1 MPGVDIVSAILM
13 GVALAGCAGLRA
25 FLPPLAL
32 SLLVLSGHITLA
44 PGFEWLARPEVAAVF
59 GVAAVL
65 EILGDKYP
73 GVDHFLDAAGLVVR
87 PLAGA
92 LVASSLITGMDPL
105 LSLCL
110 GIVIGAGTAGAVS
123 LAKAKLRL
131 LSSGVT
137 AGLGNP
143 VLSLL
148 EDGVS
153 VVGTA
158 LGVIAPL
165 LAGLLALAGLAWL
178 TQRLLRHGRQR
189 RTASAHHL

>member
-1 MPGVDIVSAILM
+1 MQGPDIISAVLM
-13 GVALAGCAGLRA
+13 GVALAACAGLRA

-32 SLLVLSGHITLA
+32 SLLALSGHITLA
-44 PGFEWLARPEVAAVF
+44 PGFAWLARPEVAAVF
-59 GVAAVL
+59 GVAAIL

-73 GVDHFLDAAGLVVR
+73 GLDHFLDAAGLIVR

-92 LVASSLITGMDPL
+92 LVASSLSTGIDPL
-105 LSLCL
+105 LGLVL
-110 GIVIGAGTAGAVS
+110 GIILGAGAAGAVT

-143 VLSLL
+143 LLSFL
-148 EDGVS
+148 EDGAS
-153 VVGTA
+153 LTGTL

-165 LAGLLALAGLAWL
+165 LAGLLALGGLGW
-178 TQRLLRHGRQR
+178 LLRMLVQHGRQR
-189 RTASAHHL
+189 QSSSA

>member
-1 MPGVDIVSAILM
+1 MQGPDIISAVLM
-13 GVALAGCAGLRA
+13 GVALAACAGLRA

-32 SLLVLSGHITLA
+32 SLLALSGHITLA
-44 PGFEWLARPEVAAVF
+44 PGFAWLARPEVAAVF
-59 GVAAVL
+59 GVAAIL

-73 GVDHFLDAAGLVVR
+73 GLDHFLDAAGLIVR

-92 LVASSLITGMDPL
+92 LVASSLSTGIDPL
-105 LSLCL
+105 LGLVL
-110 GIVIGAGTAGAVS
+110 GIILGAGAAGAVT

-143 VLSLL
+143 LLSFL
-148 EDGVS
+148 EDGAS
-153 VVGTA
+153 LTGTL

-165 LAGLLALAGLAWL
+165 LAGLLALGGLGW
-178 TQRLLRHGRQR
+178 LLRMLAQHGRQR
-189 RTASAHHL
+189 QSSSA

>member
-1 MPGVDIVSAILM
+1 MQGVDIVSAILM
-13 GVALAGCAGLRA
+13 GVALAACAGLRA

-32 SLLVLSGHITLA
+32 SLLALTGHITLA
-44 PGFEWLARPEVAAVF
+44 PGFAWLARPEVAAVF
-59 GVAAVL
+59 GLAAVL

-105 LSLCL
+105 VSLCL
-110 GIVIGAGTAGAVS
+110 GIILGGGAAGAVT
-123 LAKAKLRL
+123 LAKSKLRL

-143 VLSLL
+143 VLSFI
-148 EDGVS
+148 EDGAS
-153 VVGTA
+153 ISGTL
-158 LGVIAPL
+158 LGVLAPL
-165 LAGLLALAGLAWL
+165 LAGLLALGTLGWL
-178 TQRLLRHGRQR
+178 ISLLLKHGRQR
-189 RTASAHHL
+189 RAGSA

>member
-1 MPGVDIVSAILM
+1 MQGLEIISAVLM
-13 GVALAGCAGLRA
+13 GVALAACAGLRA

-32 SLLVLSGHITLA
+32 SLLALSGQITLA
-44 PGFEWLARPEVAAVF
+44 PGFAWLARPEVAAVF

-73 GVDHFLDAAGLVVR
+73 GVDHFLDAAGLIVR

-105 LSLCL
+105 LGLCL
-110 GIVIGAGTAGAVS
+110 GIILGAGAAGAVS
-123 LAKAKLRL
+123 LAKTKLRL

-148 EDGVS
+148 EDGAS
-153 VVGTA
+153 LTGT
-158 LGVIAPL
+158 LVGVIAPL
-165 LAGLLALAGLAWL
+165 LAGLLAVAGLVGL
-178 TQRLLRHGRQR
+178 TRLLLKHGRQG
-189 RTASAHHL
+189 RTGAA